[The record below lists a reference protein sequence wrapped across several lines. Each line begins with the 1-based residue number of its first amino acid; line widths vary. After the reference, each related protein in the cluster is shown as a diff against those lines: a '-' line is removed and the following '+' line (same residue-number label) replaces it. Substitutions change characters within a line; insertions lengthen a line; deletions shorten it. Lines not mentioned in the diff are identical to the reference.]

1 MEGVVVSAVTGAM
14 RTLLPKLA
22 ALLASKY
29 KLSRGVHKQIVS
41 LRNEMRSMNALLL
54 KLSRTAELDEQQRD
68 WRDKVR
74 ELSYDMEDCV
84 DIFTHDLNGGGH
96 GGKAWVK
103 RRLKKI
109 KTRHKIASHIEEL
122 KARALEVSSC
132 HNRYKIDECIPSPGC
147 VPSPGGLVDIDPR
160 MEALYVDAN
169 SLVGIDGPS
178 EKLIQLLG
186 GEEQEGANRL
196 KVAAV
201 VGSGGMGKTTLAHQ
215 VYTKIKSQ
223 FDCKAFVTVSQNAS
237 TQKTLS
243 DIYQAFR
250 GWVPSSLKDG
260 RLVVELRKYLRD
272 KRYVLMIN

>member
-1 MEGVVVSAVTGAM
+1 MEGMVVSAVTGAM

-29 KLSRGVHKQIVS
+29 KLSRGVHKQIVL

-84 DIFTHDLNGGGH
+84 DIFTHDLNGGH
-96 GGKAWVK
+96 GGKAWLK
-103 RRLKKI
+103 RRLRKI
-109 KTRHKIASHIEEL
+109 KTRHKIASRIEEL
-122 KARALEVSSC
+122 KARALEVSNC
-132 HNRYKIDECIPSPGC
+132 HHRYKTDECVGSPDCIPP
-147 VPSPGGLVDIDPR
+147 PRGLVAIDPR

-169 SLVGIDGPS
+169 SLVGMDGPK
-178 EKLIQLLG
+178 EKLIKLLSQ
-186 GEEQEGANRL
+186 EQVVGNRL
-196 KVAAV
+196 KVVAV

-223 FDCKAFVTVSQNAS
+223 FDAKAFITVS
-237 TQKTLS
+237 
-243 DIYQAFR
+243 
-250 GWVPSSLKDG
+250 
-260 RLVVELRKYLRD
+260 
-272 KRYVLMIN
+272 